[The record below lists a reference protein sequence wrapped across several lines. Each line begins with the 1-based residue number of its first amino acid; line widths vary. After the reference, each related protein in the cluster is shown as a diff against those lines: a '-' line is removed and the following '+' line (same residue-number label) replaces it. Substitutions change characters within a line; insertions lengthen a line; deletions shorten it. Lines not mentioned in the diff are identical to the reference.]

1 MITVN
6 RIYYDLAQTN
16 NEDNDPQTA
25 EIHYLVAGASSVQE
39 AIDKVAK
46 TAPKKTEGISLSG
59 WDFDSLDTPGSYKIT
74 ARYQRH
80 PDDDD
85 AVSGR
90 EIAIDIGANTD
101 TRTSSLQRILVTP
114 EAPTDVATATA
125 INVGM
130 DGEVKGCA
138 VITGY
143 QTYSETAYLAPK
155 KLTVAYR
162 KGLTRLVG
170 CVNSTP
176 FRGYAAGEVRFEG
189 ASAQWVK
196 GRKTKIK
203 VTYRFSISPNSDA
216 VSIATWS
223 IAKYGWD
230 YAWVK
235 YRVGADV
242 NGNARPVPHYAVVDR
257 VSRYA
262 DFGCLALGE

>member
-1 MITVN
+1 MITVD
-6 RIYYDLAQTN
+6 RIYYDQAQAN

-25 EIHYLVAGASSVQE
+25 EIHYLVAGADSVQE
-39 AIDKVAK
+39 AIDRVVK
-46 TAPKKTEGISLSG
+46 TAPKKTEGISLTG
-59 WDFDSLDTPGSYKIT
+59 FGFDDLTAPGSYKIT

-101 TRTSSLQRILVTP
+101 TRTSSLKRILVT
-114 EAPTDVATATA
+114 EGAPTNVANETA

-189 ASAQWVK
+189 AAAQWVR
-196 GRKTKIK
+196 GRKTKVK
-203 VTYRFSISPNSDA
+203 VTYRFAVSPNDSA
-216 VSIATWS
+216 VSIASWS

-235 YRVGADV
+235 YHVGVDA
-242 NGNARPVPHYAVVDR
+242 NGNAGPVPHYAVVDR
-257 VSRYA
+257 VSRFA
-262 DFGCLALGE
+262 DFGGLALGE